1 MTDGQSPEHPSIGKN
16 GRLEKES
23 LWVDVV
29 MMWLR
34 LEMYSKHAIQ
44 IGVGTFVIKF
54 IFVVIN
60 MRNFTVTGIYQFI
73 KENKELII
81 KELTESI
88 PHKSI
93 ANYGKDDV
101 FDIVDEDG
109 HWRIQTRENTN
120 GYPRS
125 SQGHCSVHNNDMLYC
140 NGTSRNFGN
149 NVSDVVV
156 STYEAFVRNEKI
168 KSIIG

>member
-1 MTDGQSPEHPSIGKN
+1 
-16 GRLEKES
+16 
-23 LWVDVV
+23 
-29 MMWLR
+29 
-34 LEMYSKHAIQ
+34 
-44 IGVGTFVIKF
+44 
-54 IFVVIN
+54 

-93 ANYGKDDV
+93 ANYGKGDV
-101 FDIVDEDG
+101 FDIVD
-109 HWRIQTRENTN
+109 
-120 GYPRS
+120 
-125 SQGHCSVHNNDMLYC
+125 GHCSVHNNDMLYC

-149 NVSDVVV
+149 KGDKDVSDVVV
-156 STYEAFVRNEKI
+156 STYEAFVRDKKI